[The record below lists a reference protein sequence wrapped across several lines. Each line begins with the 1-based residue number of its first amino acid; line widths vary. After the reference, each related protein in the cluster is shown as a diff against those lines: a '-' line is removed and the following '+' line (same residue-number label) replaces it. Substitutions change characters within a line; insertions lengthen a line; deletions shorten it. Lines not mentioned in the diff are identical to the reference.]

1 MAEQW
6 EYLTKILTAE
16 ASKKEIKQ
24 YLKDRLHVDKPARF
38 TPEALLPELNKLGE
52 QGWELVQIDPVTRVN
67 RSGKLFLSGDAWT
80 NVYFCVFKR
89 RKPGSSIN
97 VVPVN
102 PGQTA

>member
-1 MAEQW
+1 MEQW
-6 EYLTKILTAE
+6 EYLTKIMTAE
-16 ASKKEIKQ
+16 ATKKEIKQ
-24 YLKDRLHVDKPARF
+24 YLKDRLNVEKPARF
-38 TPEALLPELNKLGE
+38 TPEALLPQLNDLGA
-52 QGWELVQIDPVTRVN
+52 QGWELVQLDPVTRVN
-67 RSGKLFLSGDAWT
+67 RKGKLFFANESWT